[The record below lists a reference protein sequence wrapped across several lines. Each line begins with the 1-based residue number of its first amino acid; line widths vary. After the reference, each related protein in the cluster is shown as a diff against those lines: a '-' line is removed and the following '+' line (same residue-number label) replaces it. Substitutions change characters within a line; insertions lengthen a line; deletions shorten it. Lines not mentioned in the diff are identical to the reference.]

1 MCKIH
6 AHPCKI
12 WKGKG
17 LYKVRGLEEREF
29 SHWHFLL
36 LSLHSNK
43 KLSHKRKI
51 RKCPWDWI
59 HFDGVFVSEEGPV
72 CLNPPLAACPLRE
85 FKKDNKDR
93 KDRSASV
100 GHSLCTELR
109 SEAPPSQRVATPT
122 WVPPAGR
129 QGTSSGGTSPGVL
142 RPGPSLWDVHPRVS
156 DLLPPLVTGCHVA
169 WSLVFLNQSS
179 SSQHP

>member
-1 MCKIH
+1 MCKIY
-6 AHPCKI
+6 ADPCKI
-12 WKGKG
+12 WNGKG
-17 LYKVRGLEEREF
+17 LCKVRGLEEREF

-59 HFDGVFVSEEGPV
+59 HFDGVFVSEEVPV

-85 FKKDNKDR
+85 LKKDNKDR

-109 SEAPPSQRVATPT
+109 SEAPPSQRVTTPT

-129 QGTSSGGTSPGVL
+129 QGTSSGGTSPGGAETWAFTL
-142 RPGPSLWDVHPRVS
+142 RCSPQGIRSPASHGDRLPCSLKPG
-156 DLLPPLVTGCHVA
+156 
-169 WSLVFLNQSS
+169 FLNQSS